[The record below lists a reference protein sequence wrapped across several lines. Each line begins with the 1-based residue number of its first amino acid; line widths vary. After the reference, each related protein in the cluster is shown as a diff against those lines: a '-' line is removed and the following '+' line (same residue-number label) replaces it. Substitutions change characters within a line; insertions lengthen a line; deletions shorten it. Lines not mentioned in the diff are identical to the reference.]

1 MNVLTPSVSTMQL
14 ETKFVRFRTPVTD
27 RRPLR
32 RLGGVLA
39 RRLDS
44 MPAELPGYGREA
56 KTEIDAEGAG
66 SSVKML
72 IPASHE
78 NDDCGRS
85 G

>member
-1 MNVLTPSVSTMQL
+1 MNVLTPNVSTMQL
-14 ETKFVRFRTPVTD
+14 ETKFVRFSDASHD
-27 RRPLR
+27 RRALR

-56 KTEIDAEGAG
+56 RTEIDAEGAG
-66 SSVKML
+66 SSVKRL
-72 IPASHE
+72 IPVSHE
-78 NDDCGRS
+78 NDDYGRS